1 MRARRGREEIW
12 EPCAGPAR
20 LTQALDVSRDLDGA
34 DRATATRSGSSGG
47 ADRCRG
53 RRSARRGPRGDAV
66 LALLDRGGPVRVP
79 RPSGSAYAEGD
90 GEGSSG
96 SVHDTVIVTV
106 LVWNASVPAAGFC
119 MITVP
124 FGCVDGAV
132 VTST

>member
-1 MRARRGREEIW
+1 MRARRGREEIR
-12 EPCAGPAR
+12 ELCAGPAR
-20 LTQALDVSRDLDGA
+20 LTQALDVSLTDARISS
-34 DRATATRSGSSGG
+34 TATRSGSSRGRG
-47 ADRCRG
+47 PRRRG
-53 RRSARRGPRGDAV
+53 RRSARRGPGDAV